1 MRAALIVTT
10 SLLIVMPFQ
19 ASAPAASDVPIPHLR
34 PLHKDAARIVADGM
48 AHSATFRSLANALEQ
63 SDVIVYVELRPDMQE
78 GVGGSLRFLARS
90 ATHRFLRIQL
100 SLSDST
106 LWRVALLGHELQHA
120 VEVANAPDVDSS
132 ESLRALYRRIGV
144 ATGPDSY
151 DSVAARQVGYV
162 VRDELSSNSASGIRF
177 ARGRIDGDPAIA
189 AGESLGSD
197 GAASSDRDAAA
208 PTANRI
214 ELR

>member
-1 MRAALIVTT
+1 
-10 SLLIVMPFQ
+10 
-19 ASAPAASDVPIPHLR
+19 
-34 PLHKDAARIVADGM
+34 
-48 AHSATFRSLANALEQ
+48 
-63 SDVIVYVELRPDMQE
+63 VELRPDMQE

-120 VEVANAPDVDSS
+120 IEVANAPGVDSS

-151 DSVAARQVGYV
+151 DSVAARQAGYV
-162 VRDELSSNSASGIRF
+162 VRDELSSNIASGVRF
-177 ARGRIDGDPAIA
+177 ARGGIDGDPAM

-197 GAASSDRDAAA
+197 GAAASDRDPVV